1 LLKTR
6 VGTAIQLSIIGAAA
20 LLSACAANRTTIRSS
35 WTDAEYTGPPLDRI
49 AVVALFDTRA
59 DSLAFERNAAEY
71 LESLKIATVPAHEL
85 LTPAETLTL
94 DEEQIRERLAPTD
107 VDGILIFRLVAI
119 DERREYQVPA
129 PYPPNAAESGSGHAF
144 AWYYQAISSDPTVSS
159 PSAVSSGS
167 QGYWIEQDFLV
178 AETALFDNRDNRLL
192 WTAKSETLDDA
203 RLRRTSESIV
213 RTVARQLI
221 AMDLVARMAAASPP
235 APTPDQD
242 ERSRGPRSTGRN
254 RA

>member
-1 LLKTR
+1 MKLPL
-6 VGTAIQLSIIGAAA
+6 IGAAIV
-20 LLSACAANRTTIRSS
+20 LTACASRTQIQSS
-35 WTDAEYTGPPLDRI
+35 WTDAEYSGPPLDRI

-94 DEEQIRERLAPTD
+94 DEAQIRERLAPTD

-119 DERREYQVPA
+119 DERREYQ
-129 PYPPNAAESGSGHAF
+129 PPTPTAIENGNPFS
-144 AWYYQAISSDPTVSS
+144 WYYQSAPSDPTLST
-159 PSAVSSGS
+159 PAADPTIP

-178 AETALFDNRDNRLL
+178 AETALFDNRNDRLL
-192 WTAKSETLDDA
+192 WTAKSATLDDA
-203 RLRRTSESIV
+203 RLQRTSESIV
-213 RTVARQLI
+213 RTVARRLI
-221 AMDLVARMAAASPP
+221 AMDLIARMAAASGS
-235 APTPDQD
+235 AQTPNQD
-242 ERSRGPRSTGRN
+242 EGSLEPRSTGRN

>member
-1 LLKTR
+1 MKLPL
-6 VGTAIQLSIIGAAA
+6 IGAAI
-20 LLSACAANRTTIRSS
+20 LLTACASRTQIQSS
-35 WTDAEYTGPPLDRI
+35 WTDAEYSGPPLDRI

-59 DSLAFERNAAEY
+59 DSLAFERNAAEF
-71 LESLKIATVPAHEL
+71 LQSLKVATVPAHEL

-94 DEEQIRERLAPTD
+94 DEAQIRERLAPTD

-119 DERREYQVPA
+119 DERREYQAPT
-129 PYPPNAAESGSGHAF
+129 PYPPNSPAALASGNAF
-144 AWYYQAISSDPTVSS
+144 SWYYQSAPSDPTLSS
-159 PSAVSSGS
+159 PSADPTVS

-178 AETALFDNRDNRLL
+178 AETALFDNRSDRLL

-213 RTVARQLI
+213 RTVARRLI
-221 AMDLVARMAAASPP
+221 AMDLIARMAATSGYAQPP
-235 APTPDQD
+235 NQD
-242 ERSRGPRSTGRN
+242 GSSLEPRSTGRN